1 MTEPPELT
9 PKGFHDTFV
18 RGVKHA
24 MTAVGP
30 EDLTI
35 EELGAIVA
43 VLEPAIGPRAGRF
56 GRQRGSAG

>member
-18 RGVKHA
+18 RRVKHA

-30 EDLTI
+30 QDLTI
-35 EELGAIVA
+35 EELG
-43 VLEPAIGPRAGRF
+43 R
-56 GRQRGSAG
+56 